1 MLNEKHDLHHEFP
14 EFNEE
19 IHDLKMNDAHF
30 SRLFREYHELDHEV
44 KRIEQGVENT
54 SDDYLELKKKER
66 LHLKDELFI
75 MIKKHKQTA

>member
-14 EFNEE
+14 EFNDE

-66 LHLKDELFI
+66 LHLKDELFK